1 MSVWADIAKGIRDTI
16 ALNDRVT
23 ALAAEVKA
31 MDDRLRE
38 QGERLVRVET
48 FCDLVRPAVSA
59 RLALPPGR
67 RD

>member
-1 MSVWADIAKGIRDTI
+1 MSAWTDLVKGIGDTI

-31 MDDRLRE
+31 ADDRLRE

-59 RLALPPGR
+59 RLAPPRDR
-67 RD
+67 RG

>member
-1 MSVWADIAKGIRDTI
+1 MSAWTDILKGIRDTI
-16 ALNDRVT
+16 ALNERVT
-23 ALAAEVKA
+23 ALAVEVRA

-67 RD
+67 LD

>member
-1 MSVWADIAKGIRDTI
+1 MSSWADIVKGIRDTI

-31 MDDRLRE
+31 MDDRLRG
-38 QGERLVRVET
+38 QGERMVRVET
-48 FCDLVRPAVSA
+48 FCDLVRPAVAA
-59 RLALPPGR
+59 RLALPPGK

>member
-1 MSVWADIAKGIRDTI
+1 MSAWTDIAKGIRDTI

-23 ALAAEVKA
+23 ALATQVKA
-31 MDDRLRE
+31 IDDRLRE

-59 RLALPPGR
+59 RLTLPPSR